1 MYSLEKNKENVHG
14 RIERKMEKEVGKKQ
28 KGERSKH
35 AQRKIKKT
43 TEAIE
48 GNARREKEKR
58 TKRGI
63 RMQKECKEKM

>member
-1 MYSLEKNKENVHG
+1 MEGQKEKWKK
-14 RIERKMEKEVGKKQ
+14 RQGKKQ

-43 TEAIE
+43 TEVIE